1 MKLII
6 LSSSTTGDLMAKTEA
21 YNISQVGSLTI
32 SNSHYF
38 IAFLGE
44 PKVQE
49 DTSVQPKVTKV
60 SKKVSPSA

>member
-1 MKLII
+1 
-6 LSSSTTGDLMAKTEA
+6 MAKTEA